1 MQAGFGKTMGRGSVR
16 HWLGGALLA
25 AALSLATAPGL
36 ARDTL
41 TIGLSQF
48 PGTLHPSI
56 EQRTQ
61 WFFDTWRD
69 WREFAAELDTK
80 NPEGFAQIKNHL
92 KTLGIREHTDY
103 LLQNGR
109 KSTLIRF
116 CSADTL
122 ALALLSIPN
131 IRADYV

>member
-1 MQAGFGKTMGRGSVR
+1 MTKTTHTDHTADAKMEYRGRKPD
-16 HWLGGALLA
+16 
-25 AALSLATAPGL
+25 LSRIYTVEFLMSA
-36 ARDTL
+36 
-41 TIGLSQF
+41 F
-48 PGTLHPSI
+48 GTLEPTL

-69 WREFAAELDTK
+69 WREFAAELDVK
-80 NPEGFAQIKNHL
+80 DSEGITVIKNHL

-103 LLQNGR
+103 LIQNGR

-122 ALALLSIPN
+122 ALALLSIPG
-131 IRADYV
+131 IRADHV